1 MKKRLRIILPL
12 LLTII
17 GSVFIFNLYSHRSD
31 DLSLQFSGNIEVT
44 EAQMSFRISGRL
56 QERLVEEGDAVV
68 TGNILAKLENSHQ
81 TTALAQATANLAF
94 ARAVLAELTAGSRQ
108 EDIDRSAAKVMQ
120 ARESLMELQHGS
132 RIQEIDSAKAELD
145 RARAAE
151 QSAVVQLKQAKID
164 QDRYISLFKD
174 KSVSKNSLE
183 TYQNLFETAE
193 SRVQEASAQT
203 EAAKQRLELLRA
215 GPRLEQIH
223 QAEAALKQAKAEYA
237 LIKAGPRQESIDQ
250 AKAKVQVAEAGVE
263 LARQQLQYTELLAP
277 MDGVVLSTSAEAG
290 EYLNPAT
297 PVLTLGR
304 IDKPWLRAFIP
315 EPALGRI
322 KLGQQV
328 AVTTDAFPDKTY
340 SGRVSYISSQAEFT
354 PKTVQTFEE
363 RVKLMFR
370 IKVLLDNP
378 ENELKPGMPADGII
392 DFNGR

>member
-1 MKKRLRIILPL
+1 MKKRLRIVLPL
-12 LLTII
+12 LLVVV
-17 GSVFIFNLYSHRSD
+17 GSVSIFTVYSHRND
-31 DLSLQFSGNIEVT
+31 DMSLQFSGNIEVT

-68 TGNILAKLENSHQ
+68 TGDILARLENSDQ
-81 TTALAQATANLAF
+81 TIALAQATANVAF
-94 ARAVLAELTAGSRQ
+94 AEAVLAELNAGSRQ
-108 EDIDRSAAKVMQ
+108 EDIDRSAARVMQ
-120 ARESLMELQHGS
+120 ARQSLMELQHGT

-151 QSAVVQLKQAKID
+151 QSAVVQLKQARID
-164 QDRYISLFKD
+164 QNRYSTLFKD

-183 TYQNLFETAE
+183 TYQTLFETAE

-203 EAAKQRLELLRA
+203 EAAKQRLELLKA

-223 QAEAALKQAKAEYA
+223 RAEAALKQAEAEYD
-237 LIKAGPRQESIDQ
+237 LVKSGPRQESIDQ
-250 AKAKVQVAEAGVE
+250 AKAKVQVAKAGVD
-263 LARQQLQYTELLAP
+263 LARQQLKYTELIAP

-297 PVLTLGR
+297 PVLNLGR
-304 IDKPWLRAFIP
+304 IDKPWLRAYIP